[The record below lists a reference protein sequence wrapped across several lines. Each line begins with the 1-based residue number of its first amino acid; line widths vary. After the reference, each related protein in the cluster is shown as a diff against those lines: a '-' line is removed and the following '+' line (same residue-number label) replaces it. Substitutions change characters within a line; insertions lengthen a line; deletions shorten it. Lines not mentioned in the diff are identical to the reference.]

1 MDENP
6 NQHGFTLVELVLTIS
21 IIGILS
27 VIVTPK
33 IGNILDDVREKA
45 VSERIVEDINF
56 IRSFA
61 ISQHDTTWLVVDAAQ
76 NRYALFVGP
85 SAISRTLI
93 PNPHTLELDTLD
105 LDIEYEGVSI
115 SSASFGGSS
124 EVSFNW
130 WGTPS
135 AGGSIV
141 LNSRTITVVA
151 ETGMAHETP

>member
-1 MDENP
+1 MPELSSKP
-6 NQHGFTLVELVLTIS
+6 GFTLVELVLIIS

-27 VIVTPK
+27 TIIIPK
-33 IGNILDDVREKA
+33 IGNIMDDVREKA
-45 VSERIVEDINF
+45 VSERMVEDLNY
-56 IRSFA
+56 IRSYA
-61 ISQHDTTWLVVDAAQ
+61 ISHHDTTWLVVDAAQ

-85 SAISRTLI
+85 SAVSRSLI
-93 PNPHTLELDTLD
+93 PDPHSLELDTLD

-115 SSASFGGSS
+115 ASVNFGGSS

-141 LNSRTITVVA
+141 LDSRTITLIA